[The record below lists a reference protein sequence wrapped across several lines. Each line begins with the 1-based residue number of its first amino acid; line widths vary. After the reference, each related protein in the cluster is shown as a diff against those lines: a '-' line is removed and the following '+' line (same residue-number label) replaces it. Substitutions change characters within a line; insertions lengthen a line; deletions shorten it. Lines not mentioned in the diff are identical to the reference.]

1 MRHCIQ
7 IVMLIGLFCW
17 NVNAHAKCDLSITGL
32 SNRQSAVLD
41 ADTIHQRAV
50 TKTVN
55 FMVEN
60 RGTTGCYYFLTID
73 PGVAGDINFQR
84 RANITH
90 ALPAVFQQANREY
103 ISYQL
108 YSEAVRD
115 NTVITTLDQA
125 VFNQNVLGPRYIRP
139 RESLSDQFLIHVPA
153 QALPN
158 LIAESYAD
166 EVSLTLY
173 QHSEALIDFAGDCP
187 NCTEEAR
194 RTLNFQFNLTDYVT
208 LSIGNAYNPNRRQA
222 KLDFGELE
230 SGAEDS
236 FVVYAGG
243 RTNSGSACSVTISSA
258 QGAKMVRK
266 DVVGKVGNR
275 DVIPYSLVARG
286 GLGSPTVVGNIDVS
300 TPNTA
305 VPLATSST
313 PFICGNNPQGMMSI
327 DVDVKIGDV
336 EGKAA
341 GVYQD
346 TLTVEVMIGL

>member
-1 MRHCIQ
+1 MRYCVQ
-7 IVMLIGLFCW
+7 MLLLVGLLCW
-17 NVNAHAKCDLSITGL
+17 NLDAHAKCNLSITGL
-32 SNRQSAVLD
+32 SNQQRSVID
-41 ADTIHQRAV
+41 ADTIHQSAV

-108 YSEAVRD
+108 YSEAVTD

-125 VFNQNVLGPRYIRP
+125 MFNQNVLGPRYIRP
-139 RESLSDQFLIHVPA
+139 RESLSDRFLIHVPA

-158 LIAESYAD
+158 LVAESYAD

-173 QHSEALIDFAGDCP
+173 QHPEPLIDFAGDCP
-187 NCTEEAR
+187 NCTEEAQ
-194 RTLNFQFNLTDYVT
+194 RTLNLQFDVTDYVT
-208 LSIGNAYNPNRRQA
+208 LSIGDGYNPNRRTGL
-222 KLDFGELE
+222 LDFGELE

-243 RTNSGSACSVTISSA
+243 RTNSGTACSVTISSE
-258 QGAKMVRK
+258 QGSKMVRK
-266 DVVGKVGNR
+266 NVVGKVGAL
-275 DVIPYSLVARG
+275 DVIPYSLVANG
-286 GLGSPTVVGNIDVS
+286 GLGSPTVAGNIDVS
-300 TPNTA
+300 TPNAA

-336 EGKAA
+336 EGKNA